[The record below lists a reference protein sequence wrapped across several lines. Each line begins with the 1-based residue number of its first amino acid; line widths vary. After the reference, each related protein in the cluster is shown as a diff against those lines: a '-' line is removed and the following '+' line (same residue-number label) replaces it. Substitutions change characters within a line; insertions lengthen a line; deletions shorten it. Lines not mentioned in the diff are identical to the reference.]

1 MLAVTKMP
9 HIEVIIKE
17 RIPKDDIK
25 ILKVQFSKLLKKY
38 SDTKYEEEYIDIE
51 ETDWYREIGGKRS
64 RGMTVK
70 IYRENAGLSQR
81 ELGLKLGNF
90 PGKYISDIENNRRN
104 VSKEMAKKLS
114 KLFKISIDRLM

>member
-38 SDTKYEEEYIDIE
+38 SDTKYEDEYIDIE
-51 ETDWYREIGGKRS
+51 ETDWYRKIGEKRS
-64 RGMTVK
+64 HGMTVK
-70 IYRENAGLSQR
+70 IYRENAGLTQR

-90 PGKYISDIENNRRN
+90 SGKYISDIENNRRN
-104 VSKEMAKKLS
+104 ISKEMAKNFQNYLKYQ
-114 KLFKISIDRLM
+114 